1 MNILRVLQDW
11 LLFWFLHEYHQGMN
25 QREVYPNA
33 PLVSVSFEL
42 RHPQAETLT
51 PRQRTL
57 FKDLLSGELPVMRS
71 QQFASQTIEFGPS
84 GAVPQVQTEE
94 FPKYFDRKTT
104 IAASL
109 LRTSTIVETT
119 QYPGWDDFS
128 KLLLKVC
135 NARNEVS
142 PIDGVERIGLRYID
156 EIRIPDTEDPEWSEY
171 LLPSLLGPRVE
182 NDPDLPLRQWQGIAV
197 YGPERGRSLVM
208 RHATGEGFA
217 VDPNGELRRKSPVY
231 PGKFF
236 MLDLDSFW
244 VPESGVPV
252 FSIPLIEE
260 TGEALHAPVRE
271 MFEQCIT
278 DRLRDEVFRK

>member
-1 MNILRVLQDW
+1 MW
-11 LLFWFLHEYHQGMN
+11 LPFWFLHEYHQSMN

-42 RHPQAETLT
+42 RHPESETLT
-51 PRQRTL
+51 QKQRSA
-57 FKDLLSGELPVMRS
+57 FKELLSDALPVMRT
-71 QQFASQTIEFGPS
+71 QQAVSQTIQLGHS
-84 GAVPQVQTEE
+84 GSAPQIQTEE

-109 LRTSTIVETT
+109 LKSSTIVETT
-119 QYPGWDDFS
+119 QYPGWDAFNDI
-128 KLLLKVC
+128 LLRVC
-135 NARNEVS
+135 NARHAIS

-156 EIRIPDTEDPEWSEY
+156 EIRIPDVEDPEWGDY
-171 LLPSLLGPRVE
+171 LVPSLLGPDVKRKAG
-182 NDPDLPLRQWQGIAV
+182 LPLSQWQGVSV
-197 YGPERGRSLVM
+197 YGPESGRSLVM

-217 VDPNGELRRKSPVY
+217 VDPNGDLKRKTPSY

-244 VPESGVPV
+244 LPESEVPAYSNSLV
-252 FSIPLIEE
+252 AE
-260 TGEALHAPVRE
+260 TGETLHAPVRE

-278 DRLRDEVFRK
+278 DKLRNEVFRK

>member
-1 MNILRVLQDW
+1 MNK
-11 LLFWFLHEYHQGMN
+11 
-25 QREVYPNA
+25 REVYPNA

-42 RHPQAETLT
+42 RHPQSEPLT

-57 FKDLLSGELPVMRS
+57 FKDLLSTELPVMRT
-71 QQFASQTIEFGPS
+71 QQIASQTVEFGPS
-84 GAVPQVQTEE
+84 GPVSQGHTEE
-94 FPKYFDRKTT
+94 HPKYFDRKTT

-109 LRTSTIVETT
+109 LRESTIVETT

-128 KLLLKVC
+128 ALVVKVC
-135 NARNEVS
+135 DARNEVA
-142 PIDGVERIGLRYID
+142 PLDGIERIGLRYID
-156 EIRIPDTEDPEWSEY
+156 EIRIPDTENPEWRAY
-171 LLPSLLGPRVE
+171 LVPALLGPHVE
-182 NDPDLPLRQWQGIAV
+182 NEPDLPLTQWQGAAV
-197 YGPERGRSLVM
+197 YGPDKGRSMVM

-217 VDPNGELRRKSPVY
+217 VDPNGELRRKSPAF

-252 FSIPLIEE
+252 FSMPLIEE
-260 TGEALHAPVRE
+260 TVEALHAPVRE

-278 DRLRDEVFRK
+278 DRLRNEVFRK